1 MKIVRNKILSGMMA
15 LVLVVS
21 LFATTT
27 GDAYAATEYV
37 DTFTKTYT
45 LRKETAYKIPLDMK
59 KNANLKIT
67 MTIVKGTAGA
77 KMYVVPQ
84 LWENYDDYYDD
95 YDGPSS
101 PDESFG
107 LGYDSEKKVDRVD
120 KVVFKGKAL
129 KGKQSAITIGVGH
142 TGDIKMQVKITCN
155 KKCFLP
161 QDIEIVPDLF
171 I

>member
-1 MKIVRNKILSGMMA
+1 MKAVRNKILSGMMA

-84 LWENYDDYYDD
+84 LWENYDDF
-95 YDGPSS
+95 DGPSS

-142 TGDIKMQVKITCN
+142 TGDVKMQVKITCN

>member
-1 MKIVRNKILSGMMA
+1 MKAVRNKILSGMMA

-45 LRKETAYKIPLDMK
+45 LRKATAYKIPLDMK

-142 TGDIKMQVKITCN
+142 TGDVKMQVKITCN